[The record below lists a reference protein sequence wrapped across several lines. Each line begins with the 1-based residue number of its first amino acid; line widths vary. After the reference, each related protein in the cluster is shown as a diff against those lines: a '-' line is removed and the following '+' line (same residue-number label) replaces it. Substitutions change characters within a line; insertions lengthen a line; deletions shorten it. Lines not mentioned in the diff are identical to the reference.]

1 MAGAKVVSIDG
12 GRRTPKLALTLPE
25 AGSPEFYLW
34 VLIALEVGF
43 LLWVRVAFK
52 GVHGG

>member
-1 MAGAKVVSIDG
+1 MAKLAMIEG
-12 GRRTPKLALTLPE
+12 GRRRPQLGLTLPE
-25 AGSPEFYLW
+25 VGSPEFYLW

-52 GVHGG
+52 GAHGG